1 MATRDGRP
9 FAADP
14 LDGVVRS
21 LYSAG
26 LALVGVGFAA
36 GVLAWTSVLEATG
49 SVARGTAMATTALG
63 GPVLGAGTD
72 SVVLHLSAIAV
83 ASGVWLLAVGLV
95 VDGLLDA

>member
-26 LALVGVGFAA
+26 LALVGVGFVG

-49 SVARGTAMATTALG
+49 SVTRSTAMATNALG
-63 GPVLGAGTD
+63 GSVLGTGTD
-72 SVVLHLSAIAV
+72 AVVVHASAIAV
-83 ASGVWLLAVGLV
+83 AAGVWLLAVGLV
-95 VDGLLDA
+95 VDGFLDA

>member
-49 SVARGTAMATTALG
+49 SVAASTATATGALEGPLLAG
-63 GPVLGAGTD
+63 GATG
-72 SVVLHLSAIAV
+72 SILHLSALAV
-83 ASGVWLLAVGLV
+83 AAGVWLLGVGLV
-95 VDGLLDA
+95 VDGVLDA

>member
-1 MATRDGRP
+1 MATRGGRP

-26 LALVGVGFAA
+26 LALVGVGFVAT
-36 GVLAWTSVLEATG
+36 VLGWTSVLEVTG
-49 SVARGTAMATTALG
+49 SVARSTIVATNALG
-63 GPVLGAGTD
+63 GGVLGVGARSAVVHLGALAVVAGC
-72 SVVLHLSAIAV
+72 
-83 ASGVWLLAVGLV
+83 WLLAVGLI

>member
-1 MATRDGRP
+1 MATRGGRS

-26 LALVGVGFAA
+26 LALVGVGVVA
-36 GVLAWTSVLEATG
+36 GALGWASVLAATG
-49 SVARGTAMATTALG
+49 SVARSTAVATNALG
-63 GPVLGAGTD
+63 GPVPGTGTQSAVVHLGSLA
-72 SVVLHLSAIAV
+72 VVT
-83 ASGVWLLAVGLV
+83 GVWLLGVGLV

>member
-1 MATRDGRP
+1 MATRGGRS

-26 LALVGVGFAA
+26 IALVGVGFVAV
-36 GVLAWTSVLEATG
+36 VLGWASVLEATG
-49 SVARGTAMATTALG
+49 SVARSTTVATNALG
-63 GPVLGAGTD
+63 GPVLGTGTA
-72 SVVLHLSAIAV
+72 SGVVHLGAFAV
-83 ASGVWLLAVGLV
+83 VGGVWLLGVGLV